1 MLGLHGLTQ
10 SPTVGMINVII
21 FLLTML
27 PPLSCSIQR
36 EQLHIELLRVRSEG
50 LAFLSVFC
58 SMKRSLP
65 ALATLLGLAACNS
78 QPTATTTTTATGA
91 TTQPAAVTDSP
102 GTSYHV
108 YRALLPGQADSI
120 TLHLVAAPRSFDA
133 TGITGHFGS
142 YYGLD
147 GHPYTLQGQPSP
159 APDSVVLFETS
170 PEKAINPNGPTLYWR
185 LRRQAGR
192 GDLAGT
198 VGGQPTRLRMV
209 QPAAGALTFAVR
221 YYADSVAAFPKEG
234 KSPHG
239 HISLQALVPVGGD
252 TGLRERLT
260 DNILVGLRGDT
271 LDGLP
276 PVALSALYKQQRQQ
290 FFKEYREDAADSRPA
305 PADTAGIGA
314 FAPGL
319 SYEDQTNT
327 YVLYRQTNL
336 LSLEFFHYNF
346 SGGAH
351 GSYGSTGASY
361 DLRTGHRLRYADIF
375 RPEAAQQLPALLGQA
390 VRPLVGLAAN
400 DPLDKQLFVKQMPV
414 THNVYLTTGG
424 AIFIYQPYEIAAY
437 AQGEV
442 RVFLPLA
449 KIRALLRDG
458 LPLPEALVST
468 SGQTGR

>member
-1 MLGLHGLTQ
+1 
-10 SPTVGMINVII
+10 
-21 FLLTML
+21 
-27 PPLSCSIQR
+27 
-36 EQLHIELLRVRSEG
+36 
-50 LAFLSVFC
+50 
-58 SMKRSLP
+58 MKLSLP
-65 ALATLLGLAACNS
+65 ALAALLGLAACNS
-78 QPTATTTTTATGA
+78 QPTASTTSAPKTGA
-91 TTQPAAVTDSP
+91 ASPPAAVSSP

-133 TGITGHFGS
+133 TGTTGHFGS
-142 YYGLD
+142 YYSAD
-147 GHPYTLQGQPSP
+147 GHPYTLQGQPSA

-185 LRRQAGR
+185 LRRQAGP

-198 VGGQPTRLRMV
+198 VGGQPARLRLV
-209 QPAAGALTFAVR
+209 QPAAGSLTFAVR
-221 YYADSVAAFPKEG
+221 YYADSAAAFPNQP
-234 KSPHG
+234 KSPRG
-239 HISLQALVPVGGD
+239 HISLQALLPVGG
-252 TGLRERLT
+252 GAQLREQLM
-260 DNILVGLRGDT
+260 DNLLLGLRGDT

-276 PVALSALYKQQRQQ
+276 PLDLPALYKQQRQQ
-290 FFKEYREDAADSRPA
+290 FFKDYREDAADTRPA
-305 PADTAGIGA
+305 TADTAGLGA

-336 LSLEFFHYNF
+336 LSLEFFHYNY

-351 GSYGSTGASY
+351 GNYGSMGASY
-361 DLRTGHRLRYADIF
+361 DLRTGRRLRYEDIF

-390 VRPLVGLAAN
+390 VRPLVGLAGT

-414 THNVYLTTGG
+414 THNVFLTTGG
-424 AIFIYQPYEIAAY
+424 AVFIYQPYEIAAY

-449 KIRALLRDG
+449 KIRPLLRDN
-458 LPLPEALVST
+458 LPLPGAAPLAGALS
-468 SGQTGR
+468 R

>member
-1 MLGLHGLTQ
+1 
-10 SPTVGMINVII
+10 
-21 FLLTML
+21 
-27 PPLSCSIQR
+27 
-36 EQLHIELLRVRSEG
+36 
-50 LAFLSVFC
+50 
-58 SMKRSLP
+58 MKCSLP
-65 ALATLLGLAACNS
+65 ALVGLLSLAACNS
-78 QPTATTTTTATGA
+78 QPTTSTTTAEAGA
-91 TTQPAAVTDSP
+91 ARQSPPLANSP

-133 TGITGHFGS
+133 TGSTGHFGS

-147 GHPYTLQGQPSP
+147 GHPYTLQGQPSQ

-170 PEKAINPNGPTLYWR
+170 PEKAIDPNGPTLYWR
-185 LRRQAGR
+185 LRRQPGR

-198 VGGQPTRLRMV
+198 VGGQPAHLRLV
-209 QPAAGALTFAVR
+209 QPAAGALTFLVR
-221 YYADSVAAFPKEG
+221 YFADSVAAFPKEA

-239 HISLQALVPVGGD
+239 HISLQALVPTGGD
-252 TGLRERLT
+252 ANLRERLN

-276 PVALSALYKQQRQQ
+276 PVTLTALYKQQRQQ
-290 FFKEYREDAADSRPA
+290 FFKEYHEDAADSRPA
-305 PADTAGIGA
+305 AADTAGIGA
-314 FAPGL
+314 YAPGL

-361 DLRTGHRLRYADIF
+361 DLRTGRRLRYTDIF

-390 VRPLVGLAAN
+390 VRPLVGLAAE
-400 DPLDKQLFVKQMPV
+400 DPLDKQLFVRQMPV
-414 THNVYLTTGG
+414 THNVFLTTGG
-424 AIFIYQPYEIAAY
+424 AVFIYQPYEIAAY

-449 KIRALLRDG
+449 TIRPLLRDG
-458 LPLPEALVST
+458 LPLPGSIVIA
-468 SGQTGR
+468 R